1 MSLTQNQIADINLFE
16 KLFAELN
23 LVLLLIFGHSLL
35 QGCVLC
41 LFQ

>member
-16 KLFAELN
+16 KFFAELN
-23 LVLLLIFGHSLL
+23 LVLLLILGHRLL
-35 QGCVLC
+35 QGCVLS